1 MVVTKGAALLA
12 LYDVAREFMSI
23 TSAKI
28 DTREQRERD
37 WESYRGVF
45 TYFSQPKQGKHGKLG
60 QPFLFTYWLTSTMG
74 QFSFVLR
81 NFGTMF

>member
-28 DTREQRERD
+28 DTREERERD

-45 TYFSQPKQGKHGKLG
+45 TYFSQPKQGKHGGFHLYLSELA
-60 QPFLFTYWLTSTMG
+60 FSN
-74 QFSFVLR
+74 QFYFQILL
-81 NFGTMF
+81 N